1 MTIVQALLERL
12 TVYGLDAMITVNK
25 SESVSN
31 MCRSTS
37 SSVVDQNI
45 STYVRAR
52 FRERVIEDD
61 QNESTDKIKRWA
73 IAIIREPFL
82 L

>member
-12 TVYGLDAMITVNK
+12 TVYDLDTLVSVNK

-31 MCRSTS
+31 MDRSKS
-37 SSVVDQNI
+37 SSIVNQNI
-45 STYVRAR
+45 STYVCSR